1 MVSTMDSLLG
11 GRKPFFSSFF
21 SFPYF
26 FLAGGNHADID
37 CHGGDATCMS
47 ADRQK
52 YKKKPKLEMKFS
64 KCLSASNLGGNPY
77 YNYLISAAVEI
88 PGKDRKETGNFQSN
102 PVNKAR
108 RF

>member
-1 MVSTMDSLLG
+1 MG
-11 GRKPFFSSFF
+11 GNLF
-21 SFPYF
+21 SFYLLFFFFLF